1 MPCHVMINPAHPVIE
16 ISFSGS
22 ITRFELADAL
32 RETLALAEAHDTCR
46 ILADCSQL
54 AGGHSSID
62 LYYLAETVSTS
73 GIAHRLK
80 EAVLLPELP
89 ESSENVK
96 FWETTCFNR
105 GIRVSLFTDRQQA
118 LAWLITA

>member
-1 MPCHVMINPAHPVIE
+1 MPCHVMINPEHPVIE

-22 ITRFELADAL
+22 ITRFELADVI
-32 RETLALAEAHDTCR
+32 RETLALAEAQENPR
-46 ILADCSQL
+46 ILADCSL
-54 AGGHSSID
+54 LTGGHTSID

-96 FWETTCFNR
+96 FWETTCYNR
-105 GIRVSLFTDRQQA
+105 GIRVSVFTDRQQA
-118 LAWLITA
+118 LAWLMA